1 MRMLGRRQQRNYFR
15 VHLLLTLSLL
25 LLLASRMSSEAK
37 QMTHYEQLEIEQT
50 ATPKDIKKAYRRLA
64 VKHHPDRNIGREEE
78 ATVKFRAINEAYE
91 ILSDESSRRQY
102 DQSLKYG
109 DSRRSYFDPTS
120 FGNAGGGQQRWE
132 QRRHERHR
140 FRDPFEQ
147 FNTVFKNDPFFADAF
162 REMDDLFD
170 KHFSNTNNGNRHNS
184 NAESSGGLG
193 GWLWNTAKK
202 FLPEMNIE
210 VSTSTTINGQTSHSS
225 TSYGK
230 RNQRNTGGSSYT
242 SRSTRTI
249 VQNGRRVTIQSL
261 EKDGN
266 KIEERYVGD
275 KLIERTING
284 RKEVIGRIGAG
295 GEF

>member
-1 MRMLGRRQQRNYFR
+1 M
-15 VHLLLTLSLL
+15 
-25 LLLASRMSSEAK
+25 
-37 QMTHYEQLEIEQT
+37 
-50 ATPKDIKKAYRRLA
+50 
-64 VKHHPDRNIGREEE
+64 KHHPDRNIGREEE

-91 ILSDESSRRQY
+91 ILSDESSRKQY
-102 DQSLKYG
+102 DQTLKYG
-109 DSRRSYFDPTS
+109 DGRRSYFDPSS
-120 FGNAGGGQQRWE
+120 FGNAGGQQRWE
-132 QRRHERHR
+132 QRRHERETRHHR
-140 FRDPFEQ
+140 YRDPFEQ
-147 FNTVFKNDPFFADAF
+147 FNNVFKNDPFFADAF
-162 REMDDLFD
+162 KEMDDLFD
-170 KHFSNTNNGNRHNS
+170 KHFSNTNSGSRQTS
-184 NAESSGGLG
+184 NVESGGG
-193 GWLWNTAKK
+193 FGTWLWNSVKN
-202 FLPEMNIE
+202 FLPDINIE

-225 TSYGK
+225 TSYGR

-284 RKEVIGRIGAG
+284 RKEVIGRIGPG